1 MSNSLWPHGLQHA
14 RLPCSFIISQSL
26 LKLTSIE
33 SKMPSNHLI
42 LFGPLFLL
50 PSVFPSIRVFSSEL
64 AFLIRWP
71 KYWSFNFN
79 ISPSNKYSGLISF
92 RIDWFDLLAVQET
105 LKRLLQ
111 HHSLKASILQHSAFF
126 MVQHSHPYMTT
137 GKTTVLTRWKFVGKE
152 CFCFLICFLDL
163 S

>member
-1 MSNSLWPHGLQHA
+1 MDYSTPGLPVVHHHPQN
-14 RLPCSFIISQSL
+14 L
-26 LKLTSIE
+26 LKLKSIE
-33 SKMPSNHLI
+33 WVMPSSHLI
-42 LFGPLFLL
+42 LCHPFYCLQSFLAPGSFQMSHFFASGGQSIGVSASISVL
-50 PSVFPSIRVFSSEL
+50 PM
-64 AFLIRWP
+64 
-71 KYWSFNFN
+71 N
-79 ISPSNKYSGLISF
+79 IEDISF
-92 RIDWFDLLAVQET
+92 RVNCLHLLAVQET

>member
-1 MSNSLWPHGLQHA
+1 MDCSTPGFPFLHSLCRPFL
-14 RLPCSFIISQSL
+14 
-26 LKLTSIE
+26 
-33 SKMPSNHLI
+33 
-42 LFGPLFLL
+42 LL
-50 PSVFPSIRVFSSEL
+50 PSIVPSIRIFSSEL
-64 AFLIRWP
+64 AFCIRWP
-71 KYWSFNFN
+71 KYWSSNFS
-79 ISPSNKYSGLISF
+79 ISPSNEWSGLVSF

-137 GKTTVLTRWKFVGKE
+137 GKTTVLTRWNFVGKE
-152 CFCFLICFLDL
+152 CLCFLICFLDL